1 MMTSKSMY
9 LPRRQMDTTY
19 RFECSECSEC
29 VGCGSL
35 VLTIDS

>member
-19 RFECSECSEC
+19 RFECSEC